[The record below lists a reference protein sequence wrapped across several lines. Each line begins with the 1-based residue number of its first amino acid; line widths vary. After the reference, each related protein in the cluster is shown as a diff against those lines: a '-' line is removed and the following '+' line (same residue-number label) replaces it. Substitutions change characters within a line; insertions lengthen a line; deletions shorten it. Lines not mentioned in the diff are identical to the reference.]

1 MIDSLLN
8 ATALPNL
15 HPAVVHF
22 PLAFFP
28 LALAFEAA
36 GLLLRRQRWLVH
48 AATTLYPVAALSAWL
63 TVWAGEQAAD
73 GLVAVPAAVQ
83 PRIGEHSDWAHYAL
97 YALATIALLRL
108 VVHLRPKL
116 TNHRGARVFVVVL
129 GLATLGVL
137 AWAADLGGALVYQHG
152 LAVQRPVAELE
163 VEPVSGAATGSSEET
178 ATAAKDRLVR
188 RDDGAL
194 VWRPN
199 PGDRDALG
207 EVLTAAVGSSLDTVR
222 WVEDGGDKGLTV
234 DVAGSTTLLF
244 PGTFSDVQVEI
255 TVELLG
261 FEGTVGLVHH
271 LAQNGDAGFFTI
283 STEDTVSLSDVRG
296 GERSVLG
303 QEAAALPIGSFTAAV
318 SSAGRHLKGLL
329 NAETVAHGHVVPGPA
344 GACGLQL
351 EGRGTLRILQAS
363 VIPLESH

>member
-28 LALAFEAA
+28 LALAFEVA
-36 GLLLRRQRWLVH
+36 GLILRRQRWLAY

-63 TVWAGEQAAD
+63 TVWAGERAAD

-97 YALATIALLRL
+97 YALATIAFLRL

-116 TNHRGARVFVVVL
+116 TDHRGARVVMVLL

-137 AWAADLGGALVYQHG
+137 ARTADLGGALVYRHG
-152 LAVQRPVAELE
+152 VAVQRPAAEPE
-163 VEPVSGAATGSSEET
+163 IRPVSAATAGSEEM
-178 ATAAKDRLVR
+178 ATAAKDRLMH

-199 PGDRDALG
+199 PGGRDALG
-207 EVLTAAVGSSLDTVR
+207 EVLTAAPGSSLDTVR
-222 WVEDGGDKGLTV
+222 WVEDGDEGLTL
-234 DVAGSTTLLF
+234 DVTGSAILLF
-244 PGTFSDVQVEI
+244 PGTFSDVQVEAS
-255 TVELLG
+255 VELLG

-271 LAQNGDAGFFTI
+271 LAPNGDGGFFAI
-283 STEDTVSLSDVRG
+283 STENTTSLSDVRG
-296 GERSVLG
+296 GKLSVLD
-303 QEAAALPIGSFTAAV
+303 QKATPLPEGSFTLAV

-329 NAETVAHGHVVPGPA
+329 NAETVAHGHVAPGPA
-344 GACGLQL
+344 GACGFQL
-351 EGRGTLRILQAS
+351 EGRGSLRILQAS